1 MKSLHQTNE
10 NPEKKLFC
18 ALRFFLSNK
27 HIVRLQGKSKLQ
39 LLENVLEN
47 INTIH

>member
-27 HIVRLQGKSKLQ
+27 HIVWLQGKSKLQ
-39 LLENVLEN
+39 ILEKVLDN
-47 INTIH
+47 INMIH

>member
-18 ALRFFLSNK
+18 ALRFLSNK
-27 HIVRLQGKSKLQ
+27 HIVRLLGKSKVQ